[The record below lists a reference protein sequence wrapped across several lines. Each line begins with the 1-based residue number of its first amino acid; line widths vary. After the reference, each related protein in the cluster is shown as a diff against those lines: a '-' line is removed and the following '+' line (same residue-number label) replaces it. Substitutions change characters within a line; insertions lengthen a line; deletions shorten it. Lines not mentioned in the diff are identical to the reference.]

1 MKIALQKNGR
11 AIDITLL
18 FSLFLII
25 VLPQILFVELKLKS
39 LSLGLS
45 IAAIATTLFFFK
57 RIQSITR
64 KELMYTVG
72 ITFYVLLFTLTTS
85 MFKSNTKA
93 LLSIPA
99 FILVMSTA
107 LLLSHAFR
115 RADAENIKVT
125 FSIIFLTF
133 SVLGWLEIAV
143 GIHILNY
150 ANLEKPIFPFSE
162 ESHFALAYG
171 PIACAHGISRSTRQ
185 KALVVLN
192 LLCMSVL
199 LPNLTLFLFC
209 IVSLLIF
216 FRLRFIVVLA
226 LIMLAPALLVLSTLN
241 QDLIYSTS
249 DYFTSRVS
257 MDQESKNLSALVYIQ
272 GWNEIYKGLTQHYGI
287 GAGFQMLGTGE
298 TSLITE
304 RIYHIAG
311 KYLNSEDGGFLA
323 AKIIGEFGFVGLFVC
338 VYYVSAIYKSS
349 KIISSHDK
357 AADSSTTL
365 KKKIFAS
372 LVVSYVVEFYFRGYG
387 YFSPGLI
394 LALAA
399 LISLRPKSI
408 KKDRMKAIEYQARSR
423 RSNAMHTDSNA
434 FAQGIPGTKPC

>member
-11 AIDITLL
+11 SIDVSLL

-25 VLPQILFVELKLKS
+25 VLPQVLFVELKLKS

-45 IAAIATTLFFFK
+45 IAAVTTILFFLK
-57 RIQSITR
+57 KIQSITR
-64 KELMYTVG
+64 KEGIYTAG
-72 ITFYVLLFTLTTS
+72 FIFYVLLFTLATS

-99 FILVMSTA
+99 FILVVSTA
-107 LLLSHAFR
+107 LLLSHSLR
-115 RADAENIKVT
+115 KADAENIKTTFAIIFFT
-125 FSIIFLTF
+125 FSL
-133 SVLGWLEIAV
+133 LGWLEIVV
-143 GIHILNY
+143 GVHILNY

-171 PIACAHGISRSTRQ
+171 PIACAHGVSRSTKQ

-209 IVSLLIF
+209 IVSSLIF
-216 FRLRFIVVLA
+216 FRLRFLVVLI
-226 LIMLAPALLVLSTLN
+226 LMMSAPALLILSSLN

-257 MDQESKNLSALVYIQ
+257 MDQDSKNLSALVYIQ
-272 GWNEIYKGLTQHYGI
+272 GWNEIYKGLTQDYGI

-298 TSLITE
+298 ASLISE

-323 AKIIGEFGFVGLFVC
+323 AKIIGEFGFVGLLACMYYIVAVC
-338 VYYVSAIYKSS
+338 KSAR
-349 KIISSHDK
+349 IISSK
-357 AADSSTTL
+357 TKSADVSLVL

-372 LVVSYVVEFYFRGYG
+372 IVVSYVVEFYFRGYG

-399 LISLRPKSI
+399 LIALNPKASV
-408 KKDRMKAIEYQARSR
+408 KKGRLKAIVG
-423 RSNAMHTDSNA
+423 HTDFYRS
-434 FAQGIPGTKPC
+434 GTT

>member
-11 AIDITLL
+11 SIDISLL

-45 IAAIATTLFFFK
+45 IAAIVTTLFFFK
-57 RIQSITR
+57 KIQSISR
-64 KELMYTVG
+64 KEIICTVG
-72 ITFYVLLFTLTTS
+72 FVCYVLLYTLTTS

-99 FILVMSTA
+99 FILVISTA
-107 LLLSHAFR
+107 LLLSHSFR
-115 RADAENIKVT
+115 RADAENIKTT
-125 FSIIFLTF
+125 FSIMFFTF
-133 SVLGWLEIAV
+133 SLLGWLEIVV
-143 GIHILNY
+143 GVHILNY

-171 PIACAHGISRSTRQ
+171 PIACAHGISRNTRQ

-209 IVSLLIF
+209 IVSSLIF
-216 FRLRFIVVLA
+216 FRLRFLVA
-226 LIMLAPALLVLSTLN
+226 LILMMSAPALLILSSLN
-241 QDLIYSTS
+241 QELIYSTS

-257 MDQESKNLSALVYIQ
+257 MDQESKNLSALVYLQ
-272 GWNEIYKGLTQHYGI
+272 GWNEIYKGLTQNYGI

-298 TSLITE
+298 ASLISE

-323 AKIIGEFGFVGLFVC
+323 AKIIGEFGVIGLLVC
-338 VYYVSAIYKSS
+338 IYYIAAVRKGA
-349 KIISSHDK
+349 KIISSK
-357 AADSSTTL
+357 TKSADVSL
-365 KKKIFAS
+365 VIKKKIFAS
-372 LVVSYVVEFYFRGYG
+372 IVVSYVVEFYFRGYG

-399 LISLRPKSI
+399 LIALNPKASVE
-408 KKDRMKAIEYQARSR
+408 KGRLKAAVGQTDLYRS
-423 RSNAMHTDSNA
+423 
-434 FAQGIPGTKPC
+434 GTA

>member
-1 MKIALQKNGR
+1 MGCYDASTSFLGLYFMKIALQKNGR
-11 AIDITLL
+11 SIDVSLL

-25 VLPQILFVELKLKS
+25 VLPQVLFVELKLKS

-45 IAAIATTLFFFK
+45 IAAVTTILFFLK
-57 RIQSITR
+57 KIQSITR
-64 KELMYTVG
+64 KEGIYTAG
-72 ITFYVLLFTLTTS
+72 FIFYVLLFTLATS
-85 MFKSNTKA
+85 MFKSNPKA

-99 FILVMSTA
+99 FILVVSTA
-107 LLLSHAFR
+107 LLLSHSLR
-115 RADAENIKVT
+115 KADAENIKATFAIIFFT
-125 FSIIFLTF
+125 FSL
-133 SVLGWLEIAV
+133 LGWLEIVV
-143 GIHILNY
+143 GVHILNY
-150 ANLEKPIFPFSE
+150 SNLEKPIFPFSE

-171 PIACAHGISRSTRQ
+171 PIACAHGVSRSTKQ

-192 LLCMSVL
+192 LLCMSIL

-209 IVSLLIF
+209 IVSSLIF
-216 FRLRFIVVLA
+216 FRLRFLVVLI
-226 LIMLAPALLVLSTLN
+226 LMMSAPALLILSSLN

-257 MDQESKNLSALVYIQ
+257 MDQDSKNLSALVYIQ
-272 GWNEIYKGLTQHYGI
+272 GWNEIYKGLTQDYGI

-298 TSLITE
+298 ASLISE

-323 AKIIGEFGFVGLFVC
+323 AKIIGEFGFVGLLACIYYIVAVC
-338 VYYVSAIYKSS
+338 RSA
-349 KIISSHDK
+349 KIISSQTK
-357 AADSSTTL
+357 SADVSLGL

-372 LVVSYVVEFYFRGYG
+372 IVVSYVVEFYFRGYG

-399 LISLRPKSI
+399 LIALNPKESV
-408 KKDRMKAIEYQARSR
+408 KKGRLKTIAR
-423 RSNAMHTDSNA
+423 HTDFYRS
-434 FAQGIPGTKPC
+434 GTT